1 MKLNRKGLRMN
12 SDWIFSELNYILN
25 GIPDDLKTEYQNKYE
40 DKLRVFT
47 DTHDNIYWTGNE
59 EEKIL
64 EIHLPGYSKD
74 DVEVS
79 VCGNEMAVSWGI
91 GTGDKVCDR
100 GGNYTCK
107 IPKYYE
113 YPETAEMKHGIF
125 TMKFKKK
132 QEETFNIEVV

>member
-1 MKLNRKGLRMN
+1 MDN
-12 SDWIFSELNYILN
+12 WIFSELNNILSGN
-25 GIPDDLKTEYQNKYE
+25 TENTNTDTSKYQNKYK

-47 DTHDNIYWTGNE
+47 DTHDDIYWTGNE

-74 DVEVS
+74 DVKVS
-79 VCGNEMAVSWGI
+79 VCGNEVTVSWEFETKKEG
-91 GTGDKVCDR
+91 CF
-100 GGNYTCK
+100 GGSYICK

-113 YPETAEMKHGIF
+113 YPEMAEIKHGIF

-132 QEETFNIEVV
+132 TEENFSIEVV

>member
-1 MKLNRKGLRMN
+1 MN
-12 SDWIFSELNYILN
+12 NWIFSEDNYILN
-25 GIPDDLKTEYQNKYE
+25 RTKKDTKIDTTKYQNKHE

-47 DTHDNIYWTGNE
+47 DTHDDIYWTGNE

-74 DVEVS
+74 DVEVN
-79 VCGNEMAVSWGI
+79 VCGNEMTVSWGKDSAVEP
-91 GTGDKVCDR
+91 GKYTYGKVVNGD
-100 GGNYTCK
+100 YTCK

-132 QEETFNIEVV
+132 QEETFSIEVV